1 MAAVAQGERQDKA
14 SQEAISVQD
23 SDTGGRRRR
32 ELEQGCRRRPAA
44 TSGNVFADG
53 ALFGLSSAV
62 LAACS
67 SAPPVFDVRESPLP
81 SYLLPSQPS
90 LCPKQQQQSL

>member
-1 MAAVAQGERQDKA
+1 M
-14 SQEAISVQD
+14 QD

-32 ELEQGCRRRPAA
+32 EMEQGCRRRPAA

-62 LAACS
+62 LAACTRLLLS
-67 SAPPVFDVRESPLP
+67 STSVSPLR
-81 SYLLPSQPS
+81 SYLLTSQPS
-90 LCPKQQQQSL
+90 LCPK